1 MLLNYKDTIQIYSLV
16 QRQLNTGSLQ
26 RSRGLAA
33 LWFLVCTVIPKMV
46 LLLDT
51 RIIVQ
56 IICCVVL
63 QLMVQIVPHVCN
75 GFLSVYVKMP
85 IAAFGYS
92 KHSQF
97 VLVIS
102 LGTWLSAQGQRKACQ
117 DQEGWFILHSSRS
130 MFRLIQPLRNTNI
143 RTYQQLP
150 NLMIRVKPREIT
162 SHLGS
167 VQIAF
172 QVYLA
177 YAKHL

>member
-1 MLLNYKDTIQIYSLV
+1 MSPQYN
-16 QRQLNTGSLQ
+16 QLGAQLSSYL
-26 RSRGLAA
+26 RDA
-33 LWFLVCTVIPKMV
+33 LICTVIPKMV